1 MSNQVADS
9 TASNPAVSTAE
20 RMSQNYS
27 INDIASFLE
36 LDVDSVRYILA
47 GVTRNAVTG
56 ELSVR
61 HDRHFKSMPH
71 DYRKWE
77 VKRIKNLVHSKAT
90 IRYTMEV
97 K

>member
-77 VKRIKNLVHSKAT
+77 VKRIKNLVSSKAT
-90 IRYTMEV
+90 IRYIMEV